1 MKPTNTQKLICSSA
15 VVLLVCRVASA
26 QLYLEDGFNYTSG
39 QPLAGSGSWLAAS
52 GTAPVI
58 NIGSGSLSYNGLS
71 DTSPSGYEATTV
83 QTAGTSNDYSPL
95 NSDATSGTVYM
106 SFLAQCTVIP
116 GTTGYYLAGMLPST
130 TTVAGGRTTDPL
142 AIYVKGVSGLYQIG
156 IGTYGGGS
164 TVYDPNATGL
174 SPGSAVNLI
183 VVSYD
188 LSTGLAS
195 MWFNPTSLGGSAP
208 TADITDQGTAGEF
221 SDIDYTYLK
230 DLSTYGD
237 WNIDT
242 LRIGGTWADVTPV
255 PEPSVL
261 ALAALG
267 GLSLLSFRRRN

>member
-1 MKPTNTQKLICSSA
+1 MKKLIYSSG
-15 VVLLVCRVASA
+15 VVLLLCQCASA
-26 QLYLEDGFNYTSG
+26 QLYLEDGFNYTPG
-39 QPLAGSGSWLAAS
+39 QPLAGNGSWLAAS
-52 GTAPVI
+52 GTAPDI
-58 NIGSGSLSYNGLS
+58 NIGSDSLSYNGLS

-83 QTAGTSNDYSPL
+83 ETAGTSNDYTPL
-95 NSDATSGTVYM
+95 NSEATSGTVYM

-116 GTTGYYLAGMLPST
+116 GTTGYYLAGMLPDT

-142 AIYVKGVSGLYQIG
+142 AVYVKGVGSAYQIG

-164 TVYDPNATGL
+164 TVYDPNTTGL
-174 SPGSAVNLI
+174 NPGSAVNLI

-188 LSTGLAS
+188 LTTGLAS

-221 SDIDYTYLK
+221 SDISYMYLK

-242 LRIGGTWADVTPV
+242 LRIGATWADVTPATV
-255 PEPSVL
+255 PEPSTLV
-261 ALAALG
+261 LAALG